1 MFRAALLPLRHP
13 GPVLQGLGDV
23 RGGDL
28 LLGSQIGDGARESS
42 TPGGRRGR
50 RVHEFHRR
58 RVERAWRHYLAA
70 VRALAHVRRLRLPAV
85 QVTIGDLQVNV
96 VG

>member
-13 GPVLQGLGDV
+13 RPVLQGLGDV

-28 LLGSQIGDGARESS
+28 LLGSQIGDGVGESS

-50 RVHEFHRR
+50 RVHEFHQR
-58 RVERAWRHYLAA
+58 RVERAQRRYLAA
-70 VRALAHVRRLRLPAV
+70 VKALAHVWRLRLPAV
-85 QVTIGDLQVNV
+85 QVTIGDQQVNV